1 MTKLISQPNSI
12 TIKDKNNSLIVD
24 NNVVVGNLPNTNAN
38 DILIY
43 NKKQTDR
50 TLKEID
56 KSNKAEMIEI
66 TKAIAQWG
74 YALGITVVAQDLVTL
89 NNFVRENFPNLNIFD
104 LKVCVRLVS
113 IDSDLLETDAE
124 HYGKLTLIYVSKV
137 LKAYESYKGKTC
149 FGVREKIIKLEEA
162 NKPPMSKEERMKN
175 FKELLSNA
183 KMTVNNGEPFEDL
196 GEVVYNFIRHNKLIK
211 IDKFLI
217 DKAMQ
222 GGEDEFRAYVSD
234 SKRGNLKKMINDVS
248 FTATKKEEM
257 VRRYA
262 RRYVA
267 QFWVDNMDLETML
280 KNLTYEML
288 LY

>member
-1 MTKLISQPNSI
+1 MTKLISQQNSI
-12 TIKDKNNSLIVD
+12 IVKDNI
-24 NNVVVGNLPNTNAN
+24 VVGALPKASEN

-43 NKKQTDR
+43 NKKQTER
-50 TLKEID
+50 KLKEIGS
-56 KSNKAEMIEI
+56 SNKAEMVEI
-66 TKAIAQWG
+66 TKTIAQWG

-113 IDSDLLETDAE
+113 VDSDLLETDAE

-137 LKAYESYKGKTC
+137 LKAYEKYKSTVC
-149 FGVREKIIKLEEA
+149 FGVREKIIKLEQD
-162 NKPPMSKEERMKN
+162 NKPPMSKEERTKN

-183 KMTVNNGEPFEDL
+183 KTTVNNGEFFEDF

-211 IDKFLI
+211 IDKVLI
-217 DKAMQ
+217 DKAMES
-222 GGEDEFRAYVSD
+222 GEQEFRAYVSD
-234 SKRGNLKKMINDVS
+234 NKRGNLKKMINDVG

-257 VRRYA
+257 VRRCA

-267 QFWVDNMDLETML
+267 QYWVENMDLEDML
-280 KNLTYEML
+280 KKITYEML

>member
-1 MTKLISQPNSI
+1 MTKLISQQNSI
-12 TIKDKNNSLIVD
+12 IVKDNI
-24 NNVVVGNLPNTNAN
+24 VVGALPKASEN

-43 NKKQTDR
+43 NKKQTER
-50 TLKEID
+50 KLKEIGS
-56 KSNKAEMIEI
+56 SNKAEMVEI
-66 TKAIAQWG
+66 TKTIAQWG

-89 NNFVRENFPNLNIFD
+89 NNFVRENFPNLNVFD

-113 IDSDLLETDAE
+113 VDSDLLETDAE

-137 LKAYESYKGKTC
+137 LKAYEKYKSTVC
-149 FGVREKIIKLEEA
+149 FGVREKIIKLEQDT
-162 NKPPMSKEERMKN
+162 KPPMSKEERTKN

-183 KMTVNNGEPFEDL
+183 KTTVNNGEFFEDF

-211 IDKFLI
+211 IDKVLI
-217 DKAMQ
+217 DKAMES
-222 GGEDEFRAYVSD
+222 GEQEFRAYVSD
-234 SKRGNLKKMINDVS
+234 NKRGNLKKMINDVS

-267 QFWVDNMDLETML
+267 QYWVENMDLEEML
-280 KNLTYEML
+280 KKITYEML